1 MGCLGGQRWGWAT
14 HGRHW
19 APEIT
24 CRRRLNLGYNG
35 AGGANWGG
43 PRPTL
48 ASALS
53 HRRGSLGHGS
63 LGPTAEEL
71 GDGGRRWG
79 GKVQGDRG
87 FREAQAVPRLCGP
100 GSWGAT
106 PGTLVIPACG
116 QAQLS
121 ARGTAEG
128 SLGSAHQKGGHLSC
142 LTTELSTKAA
152 PFTRVTKGFKMRGM
166 VPHGFNYARARSAAR
181 PYRV

>member
-35 AGGANWGG
+35 AGDANWGG

-63 LGPTAEEL
+63 LGPTTEEL

-106 PGTLVIPACG
+106 PGTRHTCLRPGA
-116 QAQLS
+116 AQCQGYC
-121 ARGTAEG
+121 RGFPGLGTPKGWASKLPNHRAE
-128 SLGSAHQKGGHLSC
+128 H
-142 LTTELSTKAA
+142 
-152 PFTRVTKGFKMRGM
+152 
-166 VPHGFNYARARSAAR
+166 
-181 PYRV
+181 